1 MPYLK
6 SAYGDHNHFTSARV
20 IEFRKRF
27 KRASWHQTVRIPAE
41 TVGITMEEKPVRSTM
56 FTAIKPV
63 KPHEESV
70 KVAS

>member
-20 IEFRKRF
+20 SEFRKRF

-41 TVGITMEEKPVRSTM
+41 TVGIATGKAGSVNNVHGDKAGQ
-56 FTAIKPV
+56 TA
-63 KPHEESV
+63 
-70 KVAS
+70 